1 MLPVQKREL
10 IHSWKPGIV
19 FTGTLFEK
27 TLRLN
32 GAEVLLKFFGGHT
45 GVEIKDETVKDQ
57 LLTRLKVKLIVRPL
71 GQIYLHQD
79 WLTLFNGGYTVR
91 FYTQNTYAE
100 FDQCLP
106 AGKILKLLLYE
117 KRGLLAEKELMD
129 NEDHTDNKKHVD

>member
-10 IHSWKPGIV
+10 IHSWKPRIV

-32 GAEVLLKFFGGHT
+32 GAEILLKFFGHT
-45 GVEIKDETVKDQ
+45 GVEIKDETVLDQ

-71 GQIYLHQD
+71 DQIYLNRD
-79 WLTLFNGGYTVR
+79 WVTLFNGAFTVR

-117 KRGLLAEKELMD
+117 KRGLLAEKELVD
-129 NEDHTDNKKHVD
+129 NKDHTDNKKHVD

>member
-10 IHSWKPGIV
+10 IQAWKPVIV

-32 GAEVLLKFFGGHT
+32 GAEVLLKFFGQT
-45 GVEIKDETVKDQ
+45 GVEIKDETVLDQ
-57 LLTRLKVKLIVRPL
+57 LLTRLKVKIIVRPL

-79 WLTLFNGGYTVR
+79 WLTLFNGRYSVR

-100 FDQCLP
+100 FDQCLR
-106 AGKILKLLLYE
+106 ADIILKLLLYE

-129 NEDHTDNKKHVD
+129 NENHTHNKKHVD

>member
-10 IHSWKPGIV
+10 IHSWKPRVV

-32 GAEVLLKFFGGHT
+32 DGEVLLEFFDST
-45 GVEIKDETVKDQ
+45 SKEKITDETVRDQ
-57 LLTRLKVKLIVRPL
+57 LLTRLKIKIITQPL
-71 GQIYLHQD
+71 DTIYLYRD

-100 FDQCLP
+100 FDQCFRP
-106 AGKILKLLLYE
+106 YEILKLLLYE
-117 KRGLLAEKELMD
+117 KRLLK
-129 NEDHTDNKKHVD
+129 V